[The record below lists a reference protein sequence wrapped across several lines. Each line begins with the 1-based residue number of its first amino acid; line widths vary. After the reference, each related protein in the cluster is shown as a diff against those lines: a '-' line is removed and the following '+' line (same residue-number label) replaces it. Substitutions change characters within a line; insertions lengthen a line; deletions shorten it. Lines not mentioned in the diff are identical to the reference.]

1 MRHSLVGFK
10 DLSAQ
15 EPYYIL
21 PILMVDQCSC
31 YKKMS
36 PTPVADPMQQKVMN
50 FMPLIFMFFFLWF
63 PAGLVLYWLVS
74 NLITIV
80 QQQMIYRGLE
90 KKGLHTRKK

>member
-1 MRHSLVGFK
+1 
-10 DLSAQ
+10 
-15 EPYYIL
+15 
-21 PILMVDQCSC
+21 
-31 YKKMS
+31 
-36 PTPVADPMQQKVMN
+36 MQQKVMN

-90 KKGLHTRKK
+90 KKGYIPVKITNRRHRKMPFFYH

>member
-1 MRHSLVGFK
+1 
-10 DLSAQ
+10 
-15 EPYYIL
+15 
-21 PILMVDQCSC
+21 
-31 YKKMS
+31 
-36 PTPVADPMQQKVMN
+36 MQQKVMN